1 MSPDGTPE
9 VTQVASQPVRMG
21 RWKDL
26 AEERLG

>member
-9 VTQVASQPVRMG
+9 VTQAASQPVRMG